1 MSGLMRLDD
10 MDAAYGLPEEWQRE
24 ANVKLTEKM
33 TDRSAKFPCIPA
45 VQGHALNHFR
55 YGFINRGESQ
65 EAAGQLAALLH
76 EFGLGS
82 RGFGPY
88 TSLVV
93 FINTEHG
100 RDSLEGVEYYERL
113 FWQLLSRTTEYD
125 TEPWPADLPGEPD
138 DHLWEF
144 CYAGEPYFVY
154 CGTPAHELR
163 QSRYFPYMMLAFTPR
178 WVLKQFNARAR
189 QAEHT
194 KVLIRKRLTEYD
206 PVPPHPDLKFYGA
219 EDNYEWKQYFL
230 RDNEESLSKCPFA
243 RLHKETHK

>member
-24 ANVKLTEKM
+24 AIVKLTEKM

-88 TSLVV
+88 TSLIVW
-93 FINTEHG
+93 IHTEHG
-100 RDSLEGVEYYERL
+100 MDNLEGVEYYERL

-125 TEPWPADLPGEPD
+125 TEPWPADLPEEPD

-163 QSRYFPYMMLAFTPR
+163 QSRYFPT
-178 WVLKQFNARAR
+178 
-189 QAEHT
+189 
-194 KVLIRKRLTEYD
+194 
-206 PVPPHPDLKFYGA
+206 
-219 EDNYEWKQYFL
+219 
-230 RDNEESLSKCPFA
+230 
-243 RLHKETHK
+243 

>member
-1 MSGLMRLDD
+1 MSRIMKLDD
-10 MDAAYGLPEEWQRE
+10 IEAVHSLPEEWQRE
-24 ANVKLTEKM
+24 AITRLAEKM

-45 VQGHALNHFR
+45 VQGHAKNHFR
-55 YGFINRGESQ
+55 YGFIQKGEAQ
-65 EAAGQLAALLH
+65 EAAEQLALMLG
-76 EFGLGS
+76 EFGS
-82 RGFGPY
+82 RSRELGPY

-93 FINTEHG
+93 WIRTEPS
-100 RDSLEGVEYYERL
+100 RENLEGIEYYERL

-125 TEPWPADLPGEPD
+125 TEPWPAELPEDPA

-163 QSRYFPYMMLAFTPR
+163 HSRHSPYMMLAFTPR
-178 WVLKQFNARAR
+178 WVLKQFNARVR

-194 KVLIRKRLTEYD
+194 KVMIRKRLAEYD

-230 RDNEESLSKCPFA
+230 RDNTTSLLKCPFA
-243 RLHKETHK
+243 RLHKEIR